1 MTESKLD
8 AHLADWITREEL
20 AERIL
25 PLTGSLYR
33 ERGIV
38 ATVCGV
44 SLVHK
49 NPVEIIKAHRYMRK
63 LHGRD
68 LPLKDSLEVLETMN
82 GMSLGPVRV
91 DVAKVVSRYWAEGG
105 EGGLSSFVQRELAAF
120 AGGPSALRTK
130 PQDVVL
136 YGFGRIG
143 RILARILVDKTGGGN
158 KFRLRAVV
166 VRKQM
171 DGDIVKRASLLR
183 RDSVHGP
190 FLGSIEVRESENAMV
205 VNGNYIKF
213 INASSPESVD
223 YTEYGIEDAIVIDN
237 TGAWRDRAG
246 LGRHLEAKGVSKVLL
261 TAPGKGDLPNIV
273 YGVNQHTVKPEERI
287 VSAASCTTNAI
298 VPVLKVVNDRFG
310 IVSGHV
316 ETIHSYT
323 NDQNLIDNFHKKE
336 RRGRAAA
343 LNMVITETGAASAV
357 AKALPELTGR
367 ITGNAIRVPTPNV
380 SLAILNLELTNE
392 TTKEEI
398 NDFLRRVSMDS
409 PLSSQIDF
417 TASPDVVSSDLV
429 GNSHATVVDST
440 ATIVH
445 GKRCTIY
452 AWYDNEYGYSCQV
465 MRLFQHVAGILP
477 PTYPSE
483 G

>member
-1 MTESKLD
+1 MTEK
-8 AHLADWITREEL
+8 HLTDWIAREEL

-33 ERGIV
+33 QRGVV
-38 ATVCGV
+38 ATVCGL
-44 SLVHK
+44 SLVHR

-68 LPLKDSLEVLETMN
+68 LSLEDSLEVIETMH
-82 GMSLGPVRV
+82 GMSLAPVRV
-91 DVAKVVSRYWAEGG
+91 DVAKVVARYWAEGG
-105 EGGLSSFVQRELAAF
+105 EGGLSAFVKRELAGF

-143 RILARILVDKTGGGN
+143 RILARILVDKTGAGN
-158 KFRLRAVV
+158 KFRLRAIV

-171 DGDIVKRASLLR
+171 EGDIVKRASLLR

-190 FLGSIEVRESENAMV
+190 FLGSIDVLESESAMV
-205 VNGNYIKF
+205 VNGNYVKF

-223 YTEYGIEDAIVIDN
+223 YTQYGIEDAIVIDN

-246 LGRHLEAKGVSKVLL
+246 LGRHLEAKGVSKVIL
-261 TAPGKGDLPNIV
+261 TAPGKGDLPNVV
-273 YGVNQHTVKPEERI
+273 YGVNHASLNPGERL

-298 VPVLKVVNDRFG
+298 VPVLKTVNDRFG
-310 IVSGHV
+310 IASGHV

-336 RRGRAAA
+336 RRGRGAP
-343 LNMVITETGAASAV
+343 LNMVITETGAASAI
-357 AKALPELTGR
+357 AKALPELTGK

-380 SLAILNLELTNE
+380 SLAILNLELANE
-392 TTKEEI
+392 TSKDDI
-398 NDFLRRVSMDS
+398 NAHLRQVSMDS
-409 PLSSQIDF
+409 PLASQIDF

-429 GNSHATVVDST
+429 GNPHATIVDST

-465 MRLFQHVAGILP
+465 MRLFQHMAGIRP
-477 PTYPSE
+477 PEYPADR
-483 G
+483 